1 MEKLDAIMALGALAQ
16 ETRLDIFR
24 YLVQAGPAG
33 VPAGQIGERFGL
45 PSATLSFHLKTLQ
58 QAGLAES
65 RRQSRSIIYAASFP
79 TMNELLAYLTENC
92 CAGEPERCAALCEY
106 DKMQDNTAAPA
117 SETITALETAKRR

>member
-1 MEKLDAIMALGALAQ
+1 MEKTDVIIALTALAQ
-16 ETRLDIFR
+16 ETRLNIFR
-24 YLVQAGPAG
+24 YLVQVGPAG
-33 VPAGQIGERFGL
+33 APAGQIGERFGL

-65 RRQSRSIIYAASFP
+65 RRQSRSIIYAASFA
-79 TMNELLAYLTENC
+79 TMNELLAYLTEHC

-106 DKMQDNTAAPA
+106 DRMHDNPAAPA